1 MEKEIT
7 KEQFLS
13 YDDATKARILK
24 YIVLGIVKYRGDTNE

>member
-1 MEKEIT
+1 MVKEIT

-24 YIVLGIVKYRGDTNE
+24 EIVLGNVKYRGDTNE